1 MKRWYLAHTRPKAE
15 QRAVVHLMHQ
25 GMGVYL
31 PRYLVQRS
39 HARRRD
45 WVEKPLF
52 PGYLFLHLDL
62 ERDYWRAVRST
73 VGIRNLVSAGD
84 QPIAVD
90 EEIIREI
97 KAAEDEQGFV
107 SPSRGRT
114 FHSGDCVRIVEGPF
128 LDAAGIFECQ
138 SDEER
143 IIVLLDLLGRQ
154 VKVTVPLRAVV

>member
-1 MKRWYLAHTRPKAE
+1 MRRWYLAHTRPKAE

-25 GMGVYL
+25 GIGVYL
-31 PRYLVQRS
+31 PRYLAPRS

-73 VGIRNLVSAGD
+73 VGIRTLVSAGD
-84 QPIAVD
+84 QPIAVA
-90 EEIIREI
+90 EEIIRDI
-97 KAAEDEQGFV
+97 KAAEDERGFI
-107 SPSRGRT
+107 SPSCGRT
-114 FHSGDCVRIVEGPF
+114 FHPGDPVRIVEGPF
-128 LDAAGIFECQ
+128 LDVAGLFACK

-143 IIVLLDLLGRQ
+143 VIVLLDLLGRQ
-154 VKVTVPLRAVV
+154 VKVTVPIRAVV